1 MLQSLERQL
10 WTSLPDARLA
20 TINPRTS
27 ATKTLMP
34 NISTDADITGG
45 SASIMLQNTFRM
57 ASIDQSP
64 LRAKQVDVII
74 FNNELP

>member
-1 MLQSLERQL
+1 
-10 WTSLPDARLA
+10 
-20 TINPRTS
+20 
-27 ATKTLMP
+27 MP